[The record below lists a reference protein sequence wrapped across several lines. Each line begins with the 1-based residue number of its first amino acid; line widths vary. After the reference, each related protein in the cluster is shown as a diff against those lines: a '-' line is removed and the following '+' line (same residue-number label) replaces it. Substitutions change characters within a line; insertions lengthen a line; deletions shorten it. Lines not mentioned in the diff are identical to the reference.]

1 MKERLHKVI
10 ARAGITSRRKAE
22 DLIREGRVKVDGKVV
37 KELGFKV
44 DPEKQKIE
52 VDGREISFPS
62 PVYMAFYK
70 PRWCLSTLY
79 DPRGRR
85 TVKDFLKD
93 LPERVYPVGRLD
105 WDAEGLLLLTND
117 GELTNFL
124 THPRYGVKKVY
135 EVLVEGVLSEEEMAK
150 LREGVVLDG
159 RKVIPVSLRI
169 IRRNQSNSLFEVVL
183 REGRYREIK
192 RMFKAVGHK
201 VLRIKRVKMGPI
213 SLGGLKPGEYRF
225 LNESEKREL
234 LLLKER
240 LKKIKGN
247 TSSYP
252 SL

>member
-1 MKERLHKVI
+1 MVQRFFNESLGIPLERLRYKELSERE
-10 ARAGITSRRKAE
+10 RAHYAAAHWDLEFYTE
-22 DLIREGRVKVDGKVV
+22 DLGW
-37 KELGFKV
+37 
-44 DPEKQKIE
+44 IE
-52 VDGREISFPS
+52 VANNAYRTDYDVKGH
-62 PVYMAFYK
+62 MK
-70 PRWCLSTLY
+70 LS
-79 DPRGRR
+79 GE
-85 TVKDFLKD
+85 D
-93 LPERVYPVGRLD
+93 LSLD
-105 WDAEGLLLLTND
+105 
-117 GELTNFL
+117 
-124 THPRYGVKKVY
+124 V
-135 EVLVEGVLSEEEMAK
+135 
-150 LREGVVLDG
+150 DG

>member
-22 DLIREGRVKVDGKVV
+22 DLIREGRVKVDGEVV

-52 VDGREISFPS
+52 VDGKEISFSP
-62 PVYMAFYK
+62 PVYIAFYK

-135 EVLVEGVLSEEEMAK
+135 EVWVEGVLSEEEMAR

-159 RKVIPVSLRI
+159 RIAVPVSLKRLGVK
-169 IRRNQSNSLFEVVL
+169 QGNSFFEVVL

-192 RMFKAVGHK
+192 RMFEAIGYRVF
-201 VLRIKRVKMGPI
+201 RIKRIKMGPVK
-213 SLGGLKPGEYRF
+213 LGNLKPGEYRI
-225 LNESEKREL
+225 LSEEEREAL
-234 LLLKER
+234 LS
-240 LKKIKGN
+240 LKKMSGR
-247 TSSYP
+247 S
-252 SL
+252 